1 MGSEHGGAAVA
12 GQVELRAAI
21 AALAAAD
28 VDALSDEASLQGLR
42 ELWPL
47 VCAVQAQVARRVGRV
62 HVRGAAKGDGFVST
76 RAFLRTR
83 LCLNPGAGS
92 TLLKASAGLALL
104 PDTVAALQAGEV
116 SVEHAAV
123 LADAVGELGHQVLA
137 GGVEK
142 VLLEYARAMTPNE
155 LRDLVRELAFAV
167 MSEEEATR
175 RQARLHARRDFT
187 AAKTFA
193 GSVSVQGILDPVQGE
208 ALLAALAAYTAGP
221 DPQGLAGRTPGQRRA
236 DALADICGVALAAT
250 DRPATG
256 GDRPQVTV
264 TVSLQ
269 TLQRGPTGPVEGQE
283 AAAAEPDP
291 LARLGDPSRL
301 AVLGHCR
308 EPVCAETA
316 RRLACDAGIIP
327 VLLGGRSEPLDI
339 GRLTRTVPT
348 GLRRALEL
356 RDGGCRFPGCSR
368 PASWCD
374 AHHVLFWARG
384 GLTCLTNLV
393 LLCQFHHSMVHEGH
407 WRLQLDHQTWQVRVW
422 RPDGRPHDLTS
433 QPRGPT
439 ARPR

>member
-21 AALAAAD
+21 VALAAAD
-28 VDALSDEASLQGLR
+28 LDALSDEASLQGLR

-83 LCLNPGAGS
+83 LCLNPGVGS

-104 PDTVAALQAGEV
+104 PDTRAAVQAGEV

-221 DPQGLAGRTPGQRRA
+221 DPQGWAGRTPGQRRA

-291 LARLGDPSRL
+291 LARLGDPGRL
-301 AVLGHCR
+301 AVLGH
-308 EPVCAETA
+308 
-316 RRLACDAGIIP
+316 
-327 VLLGGRSEPLDI
+327 
-339 GRLTRTVPT
+339 
-348 GLRRALEL
+348 
-356 RDGGCRFPGCSR
+356 
-368 PASWCD
+368 
-374 AHHVLFWARG
+374 
-384 GLTCLTNLV
+384 
-393 LLCQFHHSMVHEGH
+393 
-407 WRLQLDHQTWQVRVW
+407 
-422 RPDGRPHDLTS
+422 
-433 QPRGPT
+433 
-439 ARPR
+439 